1 MRTTKSFLMF
11 IFIFVFAANIFAQ
24 KEKSTKSDPN
34 VPIFEIKNDLGQTV
48 FAVYPG
54 GVKIF
59 VDSKLKAAGGGF
71 TVGSLS
77 TGKAAGGD
85 ILSVSP
91 GNVNIYID
99 TSSTLKA
106 AGGGFTVGS
115 LSTGKKALG
124 IAENYL
130 TVSPDSTRVYIDE
143 KSTAGF
149 AVGRIGTTVGIQNFM
164 HLKKDNYFIGQKSG
178 EKTTGLY
185 NLFLGYESGFSNTN
199 GTSNTFLGFQT
210 GYSNTS
216 GSRNIFIGDNCGYSN
231 TSGNFNTFVGTNA
244 GVKNT
249 TGSFSTFLGYQAGR
263 EVQTIGYNTCI
274 GYNSGAG
281 GASGNNRAFLGYSSG
296 ASSTGDDNTY
306 LGAEAGYYSAAGA
319 GNVYI
324 GTGAGRVG
332 TGDNNIFIGKF
343 SGYSAPGSNNIL
355 IGPGAGWSLQRSN
368 ILIIDNSSDTINPLI
383 IGDFVNQKLR
393 FGADVS
399 VAQNLGINREA
410 YTNASLGV
418 DGANNGW
425 GVYSTKGTSTGYNF
439 FEGNLAIGTTSNVSS
454 YELSVE
460 GDGYFS
466 GNLNVTG
473 NVNAANFPAPS
484 DIRFKKNI
492 ITINGALNKIL
503 SIRGVYYDWKVDEF
517 KNRGFTKDKQIGVI
531 AQEVEKVLPELV
543 KTDDDGYKAVT
554 YDKLTAVLIE
564 AVKEQQKQIEALKL
578 ENQKLTQKTSEID
591 ELRAE
596 LTELKKLV
604 RDIAGQNLQDKTES
618 AQ

>member
-1 MRTTKSFLMF
+1 MKNTFFMF
-11 IFIFVFAANIFAQ
+11 IAVLFFISVNNLNIYAQ

-34 VPIFEIKNDLGQTV
+34 TPIFEIKNDLGQTV

-59 VDSKLKAAGGGF
+59 VDDKLKAAGGGF
-71 TVGSLS
+71 TVGRLS

-85 ILSVSP
+85 ILTVSP
-91 GNVNIYID
+91 GNVNIYLD
-99 TSSTLKA
+99 TASSLKA
-106 AGGGFTVGS
+106 AGGGFTVGR

-124 IAENYL
+124 TIETFL

-149 AVGRIGTTVGIQNFM
+149 AVGRIGATVGMQNFM
-164 HLKKDNYFIGQKSG
+164 HLKRDNYFIGQKSG

-185 NLFLGYESGFSNTN
+185 NLFLGYESGFANIG

-216 GSRNIFIGDNCGYSN
+216 GNKNVFIGDNSGYSN
-231 TSGNFNTFVGTNA
+231 TTGNFNTFIGTNS

-249 TGSFSTFLGYQAGR
+249 TGNYSTFLGYQAGR
-263 EVQTIGYNTCI
+263 EVQTIGFNTCI

-281 GASGNNRAFLGYSSG
+281 GATGNNRAFLGYSSG

-306 LGAEAGYYSAAGA
+306 LGAEAGYYSDAGA
-319 GNVYI
+319 GNVYV

-332 TGDNNIFIGKF
+332 TGNNNIFIGKF
-343 SGYSAPGSNNIL
+343 AGYSAKGSNNVL

-368 ILIIDNSSDTINPLI
+368 ILIVDNSSDTINPLI
-383 IGDFVNQKLR
+383 LGDFVNENLR
-393 FGADVS
+393 LGADVT
-399 VAQNLGINREA
+399 VVQNLGVNRDA
-410 YTNASLGV
+410 YANAALGV
-418 DGANNGW
+418 ESNSNGW
-425 GVYSTKGTSTGYNF
+425 AVYSTKGTAANGYNF
-439 FEGNLAIGTTSNVSS
+439 FEGNVAIGSTSLVTS
-454 YELSVE
+454 YALSVS
-460 GDGYFS
+460 GDGNFTGS
-466 GNLNVTG
+466 VTAT
-473 NVNAANFPAPS
+473 NITAPS

-492 ITINGALNKIL
+492 QTINNSLNKVL
-503 SIRGVYYDWKVDEF
+503 NIRGVYYDWRVNEYPD
-517 KNRGFTKDKQIGVI
+517 RGFSGKKQVGVI

-543 KTDDDGYKAVT
+543 ITDNDGYKSVA

-564 AVKEQQKQIEALKL
+564 AVKEQQKQIEELKV

-596 LTELKKLV
+596 ITELKSLV
-604 RDIAGQNLQDKTES
+604 KEIAGTKTEDKAES
-618 AQ
+618 AK